1 MPPHS
6 DWEDKRMVTLPPNA
20 TLAALALVLGVLI
33 GAGGTYY
40 FTSSTQPSG
49 SDVATIGEMEGQGV
63 LERIRSIAPE
73 DTAGQEEAD
82 VEIRYKTKR
91 DTVRDSVYVPIPSTL
106 SKPKLSD
113 AAPISV
119 KKDRVTWTY
128 WDPTAGQF
136 EQKLYA
142 VPQDRFSLS
151 THLLARAYAPMRAP
165 SLSLDRAFV
174 GVGLSFR
181 YRRLEATVGALTTPT
196 LSRQRV
202 SVGLKWE
209 L

>member
-1 MPPHS
+1 MIQ
-6 DWEDKRMVTLPPNA
+6 LPDNV
-20 TLAALALVLGVLI
+20 TLAALALFLGILI

-49 SDVATIGEMEGQGV
+49 SDLATIGEMEGQGV
-63 LERIRSIAPE
+63 LERIRSIAPR
-73 DTAGQEEAD
+73 DTSGQEEAD
-82 VEIRYKTKR
+82 VEIRYRTKR

-119 KKDRVTWTY
+119 TESKVTWTY
-128 WDPTAGQF
+128 WDPSARQF

-142 VPQDRFSLS
+142 VPQDNFSLS
-151 THLLARAYAPMRAP
+151 AHVFARTYAPLRAP
-165 SLSLDRAFV
+165 SLSLGRTWA
-174 GVGLSFR
+174 GVGLSLR
-181 YRRLEATVGALTTPT
+181 YRRLEATVGALTTPD
-196 LSRQRV
+196 LSDQRV

>member
-1 MPPHS
+1 
-6 DWEDKRMVTLPPNA
+6 MVALPDNI
-20 TLAALALVLGVLI
+20 TVAALALVLGIAV
-33 GAGGTYY
+33 GAGGTYWL
-40 FTSSTQPSG
+40 TSSDPEPQT
-49 SDVATIGEMEGQGV
+49 DLAELGEMEGQGV
-63 LERIRSIAPE
+63 LERIRSIAPR

-82 VEIRYKTKR
+82 VEIRYKTRR

-119 KKDRVTWTY
+119 TQEQVTWTY
-128 WDPTAGQF
+128 WDPAARQF

-142 VPQDRFSLS
+142 VPQDNFSLS
-151 THLLARAYAPMRAP
+151 AHLLARTYAPLRAP

-174 GVGLSFR
+174 GVGLSLR

-196 LSRQRV
+196 LSQQRV
-202 SVGLKWE
+202 AVGLKWE

>member
-1 MPPHS
+1 MIQ
-6 DWEDKRMVTLPPNA
+6 LPDNV

-33 GAGGTYY
+33 GAGGMYY

-49 SDVATIGEMEGQGV
+49 SNVATIGEMEGQGV

-73 DTAGQEEAD
+73 DTSGQEEAD
-82 VEIRYKTKR
+82 VEIRYRTKR
-91 DTVRDSVYVPIPSTL
+91 DTVRDSVYVPIHSSLPSQPLL
-106 SKPKLSD
+106 SGPT
-113 AAPISV
+113 PISV
-119 KKDRVTWTY
+119 TQDRVTWTY
-128 WDPTAGQF
+128 WDPAARQF

-142 VPQDRFSLS
+142 VPQDNFSLS
-151 THLLARAYAPMRAP
+151 AHVLARTYAPLRAP

-181 YRRLEATVGALTTPT
+181 YRRLTATVGALTTPD
-196 LSRQRV
+196 LSDQRV
-202 SVGLKWE
+202 AVGLKWE